1 MKETRET
8 RERCDDILYY
18 VYARYGTAVH
28 MIQCTV
34 WHATSSGHA
43 MPMGYRQD
51 RGDGGGIAAVLRNGE
66 QLTGRVTNNQI
77 TTT

>member
-1 MKETRET
+1 MFLNQ
-8 RERCDDILYY
+8 LYLPQP
-18 VYARYGTAVH
+18 RSHPTYGTAVH